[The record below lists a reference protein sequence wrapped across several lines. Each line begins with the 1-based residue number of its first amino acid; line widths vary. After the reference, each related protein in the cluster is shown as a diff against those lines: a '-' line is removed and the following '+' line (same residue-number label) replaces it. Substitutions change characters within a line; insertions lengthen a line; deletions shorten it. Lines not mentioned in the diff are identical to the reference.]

1 MHAVRRDTNSIRR
14 VRYCT
19 ISVVWYVFETFC
31 LSIICRIK
39 YEIDWR
45 SSKQLG
51 HSIHSRK
58 AQYSK
63 SMECMCRNVPIDTNS
78 LTVPLKSFSVVYF
91 SNLKLFSFSVYHIQD
106 QEFQV
111 QMATEMFSNTDSL
124 SF

>member
-63 SMECMCRNVPIDTNS
+63 SLECVETYR
-78 LTVPLKSFSVVYF
+78 LTQI
-91 SNLKLFSFSVYHIQD
+91 H
-106 QEFQV
+106 
-111 QMATEMFSNTDSL
+111 
-124 SF
+124 

>member
-31 LSIICRIK
+31 LSIIGRIK

-63 SMECMCRNVPIDTNS
+63 SMECVETYR
-78 LTVPLKSFSVVYF
+78 LTQI
-91 SNLKLFSFSVYHIQD
+91 H
-106 QEFQV
+106 
-111 QMATEMFSNTDSL
+111 
-124 SF
+124 